1 MKSKELDIP
10 EYMAMTRKAMLALAD
25 IMPSDKTGFL
35 SIKGLGNKT
44 WEKFGEEIL
53 GILNDYRE

>member
-10 EYMAMTRKAMLALAD
+10 EYMVMTRKAMLALAD

>member
-10 EYMAMTRKAMLALAD
+10 EYMVMTRKAMLALAD

-35 SIKGLGNKT
+35 SIKGLGNRT

>member
-10 EYMAMTRKAMLALAD
+10 EYMVMTRKAMLALAD

-35 SIKGLGNKT
+35 SIKGLGNKS
-44 WEKFGEEIL
+44 WEKFGDEIL

>member
-1 MKSKELDIP
+1 
-10 EYMAMTRKAMLALAD
+10 MTRKAMLALAD

>member
-10 EYMAMTRKAMLALAD
+10 EYMVMTRKAMLALAD
-25 IMPSDKTGFL
+25 IMPSDRTGFL
-35 SIKGLGNKT
+35 SIKGLGNRT

>member
-10 EYMAMTRKAMLALAD
+10 EYMVMTRKAMLALAD
-25 IMPSDKTGFL
+25 IMPSDRTGFL